1 MSKKTIYETICL
13 QGTNKLFE
21 LRNTFRIKKEK
32 KVTYM
37 YSRYSFLK
45 RFRFLEK
52 KVKIMT
58 TNAKRISLQICSAR
72 SRLTRAVRLKK
83 PTDPVK
89 SNLRPCF
96 PRAST
101 AEIFND
107 LSKKIFSRF

>member
-1 MSKKTIYETICL
+1 
-13 QGTNKLFE
+13 
-21 LRNTFRIKKEK
+21 
-32 KVTYM
+32 M